1 MMRLCYGLLLGLLL
15 ATCQNT
21 STPDSTPVEGN
32 EVHTYQN
39 PILAGFYPD
48 PAITRAGDKYYLT
61 QSSFSYFP
69 GLPIFESS
77 DLVNW
82 TQVGNAMHRRE
93 QMDTDGEPITRG
105 LFAPGISYHDGLF
118 YVICTRIDRGGNFI
132 VTATDPAGPWSDP
145 VYLPE
150 VSGIDPS
157 LFFDGDSTYV
167 VYNSIPPDDKP
178 LYSGHRTI
186 RMYALDR
193 ENLKVEGPQT
203 LLVNGGVDLS
213 KEPVWIEAPHIY
225 RIDGYYYLMCAEGGT
240 GYNHSEV
247 IFRSTNVRGPYE
259 PWSENPILTQR
270 TLDPARPNPVTTA
283 GHADMIQLP
292 DSSWWAVF
300 LACRPYED
308 NYFNIGRETFLAPV
322 AWSDDG
328 WPVINPDFEEVQYR
342 YPTPMNS
349 RIDTSLFPLNGNFT
363 FQDNFD
369 EEELALHYLFMRTPA
384 EKWYSLSGGKLTLK
398 ARPETAGEMKVPSF
412 IGHRQQHHRGSISTE
427 LEFDPAL
434 PEEKAG
440 LLAFQNESH
449 HYLLAKS
456 VADGQPV
463 VQLLMAGESGTKEL
477 AAAAI
482 APGPIQLRITFDG
495 GEYSFSYAQAGGTF
509 QELISGVDGK
519 YLSTEVAGGF
529 VGTVIG
535 MYATASGRASDRT
548 AAFDWL
554 RYTGNDAV
562 LEPRGK

>member
-1 MMRLCYGLLLGLLL
+1 MIRILFLTLVSLVWLG
-15 ATCQNT
+15 CQPA
-21 STPDSTPVEGN
+21 PDTVADTQGGEAS
-32 EVHTYQN
+32 HTFQN

-48 PAITRAGDKYYLT
+48 PAFTEANGKYYLT
-61 QSSFSYFP
+61 HSTFSYFP

-82 TQVGNAMHRRE
+82 KQVGNAMHRRE

-132 VTATDPAGPWSDP
+132 VTASDPAGPWSDP

-167 VYNSIPPDDKP
+167 VYNSGPPNDES

-193 ENLKVEGPQT
+193 ETLKVEGEQT
-203 LLVNGGVDLS
+203 LLVNGGVDIS
-213 KEPVWIEAPHIY
+213 QEPVWIEAPHIY
-225 RIDGYYYLMCAEGGT
+225 KIGEYYYLMCAEGGT
-240 GYNHSEV
+240 AYNHSEV
-247 IFRSTNVRGPYE
+247 VFRSTEVRGPYE

-270 TLDPARPNPVTTA
+270 TLDPSRPNPVTTA
-283 GHADMIQLP
+283 GHADMVQLP

-300 LACRPYED
+300 LAVRPYEG
-308 NYFNIGRETFLAPV
+308 NYFNIGRETFLTPV
-322 AWSDDG
+322 SWTDDG
-328 WPVINPDFEEVQYR
+328 WPVINPDYEEIQYR

-363 FQDNFD
+363 FQDDFED
-369 EEELALHYLFMRTPA
+369 GALALHYLFMRTPA
-384 EKWYSLSGGKLTLK
+384 EQWYSLAGGKLTLEV
-398 ARPETAGEMKVPSF
+398 RPEMATERTVPSF
-412 IGHRQQHHRGSISTE
+412 IGQRQQHHRGEISTL
-427 LEFDPAL
+427 LEFDPST

-440 LLAFQNESH
+440 LLAFQSETH

-456 VADGQPV
+456 FAGGQPV
-463 VQLLMAGESGTKEL
+463 VQLLRAGENGMEEL
-477 AAAAI
+477 AS
-482 APGPIQLRITFDG
+482 APVEAGPLRLRISFDG
-495 GEYSFSYAQAGGTF
+495 GAYAFSYAPEGGDY
-509 QELISGVDGK
+509 QELIAGVDGK
-519 YLSTEVAGGF
+519 YLSTEDAGGF

-535 MYATASGRASDRT
+535 MYATSSGTASDKT
-548 AAFDWL
+548 ASFDWL

-562 LEPRGK
+562 LDPRGT